1 MNGGHGRRAQR
12 DVVVTGIGAVTPVG
26 NTAPDTWSALAAGI
40 SGIGRISTF
49 DPGSFSVR
57 IAGQVRDLP
66 DAPAAMDLS
75 RWELLTRAGRFGVVA
90 AAEAVADAGGFAAH
104 HEPGN
109 RGVFVGGHVGRPE
122 PEELAQIGLVR
133 RRSAGAEIHRRDP
146 ESTLRC
152 DQGVDLAAIAEVA
165 GCRGPISG
173 ISTACA
179 SATHAI
185 GEAMRRI
192 QAGEITMA
200 VAGGQDSLTTW
211 LDVSGFALLGALTTR
226 YNDDP
231 TRASRPFDAERDGF
245 VLGEG
250 SVLMVL
256 EDRRIA
262 EVRGARI
269 LGRVSGYASTMN
281 AYRITDSPPDG
292 GGSITAMA
300 NAIADAGV
308 EPDAVDCVY
317 AHGTSTP
324 GNDISETAAI
334 KKVFGAHAYEL
345 LVTSPK
351 SMTGHLTAGA
361 GALNVLGAL
370 YGFRDGL
377 VTPTINLEHPD
388 PKLDLDYVPNH
399 ARASEVSTAVVNSF
413 AFGGTNASL
422 VLEAP

>member
-1 MNGGHGRRAQR
+1 MNNK
-12 DVVVTGIGAVTPVG
+12 VVITGIGAVTPVG
-26 NTAPDTWSALAAGI
+26 NTAPDTWSALAAGR
-40 SGIGRISTF
+40 SGVGRIETF
-49 DPGSFSVR
+49 DPGSFSVQ
-57 IAGQVRDLP
+57 IAGMVRDFRP
-66 DAPAAMDLS
+66 APELIPTQ
-75 RWELLTRAGRFGVVA
+75 RWELLTRAGGFGVVA
-90 AAEAVADAGGFAAH
+90 AAEAMAEAGDVAGH
-104 HEPGN
+104 HAPEQ

-122 PEELAQIGLVR
+122 AAELAQIGLTR
-133 RRSAGAEIHRRDP
+133 DRSDGAEIHRRDP
-146 ESTLRC
+146 DSTLRC
-152 DQGVDLAAIAEVA
+152 DQGIDLAAIAEVG

-185 GEAMRRI
+185 GEAFRRI

-200 VAGGQDSLTTW
+200 IAGGQDALTTW
-211 LDVSGFALLGALTTR
+211 LDVSGFALLGALTTG

-231 TRASRPFDAERDGF
+231 TKGSKPFDANRDGF

-256 EDRRIA
+256 EDERIA
-262 EVRGARI
+262 LARGARI
-269 LGRVSGYASTMN
+269 LGRVSGYAATMN

-308 EPDAVDCVY
+308 VPDAVDCVY

-324 GNDISETAAI
+324 GNDTSETAAI
-334 KKVFGAHAYEL
+334 KQVFGAHAYDL

-361 GALNVLGAL
+361 GALNVLAAL
-370 YGFRDGL
+370 RAFADGL
-377 VTPTINLEHPD
+377 VTPTINYTEPD
-388 PKLDLDYVPNH
+388 PKLDLDYVPNQ
-399 ARASEVSTAVVNSF
+399 ARTADVSVAVVNSF

-422 VLEAP
+422 LLEAS